1 MTIVKNIKEAT
12 YFYLPDGII
21 STGIISGWPK
31 KSPNKATEITYT
43 FPNYDIQREYI
54 INKNPI
60 TENERKKALE
70 NIAEL
75 YRLSY
80 MKEQREKQIAAIEDK
95 DSEEAKKRIDI
106 LKEEIE
112 TIDIIKINI
121 LKNIPI
127 YFYSTQTTVFT
138 HQQEVITEIL
148 QYTSDIANMIFTQVS
163 PQTNADLKFGYYN
176 LFNKVLHYYYTSTH
190 IRGFG
195 FYPNNSGT
203 PEKEIKQDEYHD
215 YPGTIFINLSKHTD
229 YKIINQNDV
238 DTYIKDEAR
247 IDDIYY
253 YEDNGT
259 IKISRNS
266 DILFR
271 EYQKSKHELGSF
283 EHHVIMHELGHSL
296 GLNHSWHYSNSEK
309 YSVLSTYKYSV
320 MSYGFADI
328 KDADFDGIY
337 PMTFMLLDILLLQR
351 LYGENMTARL
361 ENNTYGFNSN
371 TERAAYS
378 LNRTED
384 KLVSCIWDSGGI
396 DTLDFSLYT
405 VDQVINLNEG
415 SFSNIGGLRSNISIA
430 YNTIIEDAIGG
441 KGHDTIIGNRVNNKI
456 RGGDGDD
463 IIYGGFGNDYLYG
476 DKGNDQLIGG
486 DGDDILVDFDGN
498 NILDGGKGNDQL
510 YVSSGKN
517 HIFCREGDDQLY
529 CNSGTHLIT
538 GGQGNDTFNFF
549 CYDGLE
555 SNSSIFDFE
564 KKKDKIVLINRE
576 YKKIDISK
584 IKFVD
589 KLSGDKNE
597 FSLNHDHQANKTIID
612 ISTSYDNHISNIHIE
627 TIGIFNYGELF
638 AV

>member
-75 YRLSY
+75 YRLLY

-112 TIDIIKINI
+112 IIDIVNINI

-127 YFYSTQTTVFT
+127 YFYSTQTTIFP

-148 QYTSDIANMIFTQVS
+148 QYASDIANIVFEKIS
-163 PQTNADLKFGYYN
+163 PQINADLKFGYYN
-176 LFNKVLHYYYTSTH
+176 QFLKILHYKYTTDSN
-190 IRGFG
+190 RGFA
-195 FYPNNSGT
+195 FYPNVNGT
-203 PEKEIKQDEYHD
+203 PEKEIKKNEYHD
-215 YPGTIFINLSKHTD
+215 LPGTIFINLSNHESHKEISWSEVAD
-229 YKIINQNDV
+229 YIEKQ
-238 DTYIKDEAR
+238 AR
-247 IDDIYY
+247 IDDIYEY
-253 YEDNGT
+253 REND
-259 IKISRNS
+259 IIRISRNTGG
-266 DILFR
+266 LFKEAQAIKHKPGSG
-271 EYQKSKHELGSF
+271 EYLS
-283 EHHVIMHELGHSL
+283 IMHELGHSL

-337 PMTFMLLDILLLQR
+337 PMTFMLLDILLLQY
-351 LYGENMTARL
+351 LYGENMTTRL
-361 ENNTYGFNSN
+361 ECNTYGFNSN
-371 TERAAYS
+371 TGRAAYS
-378 LNRTED
+378 LKSIED

-405 VDQVINLNEG
+405 VNQVINLNEG
-415 SFSNIGGLRSNISIA
+415 SFSDIGGLRSNISIA

-441 KGHDTIIGNRVNNKI
+441 KGNDTIIGNRVNNKLI
-456 RGGDGDD
+456 GGDGDD

-476 DKGNDQLIGG
+476 EKGDDQLIGG
-486 DGDDILVDFDGN
+486 DGDDILIDFDGN

-517 HIFCREGDDQLY
+517 QIFCREGDDQLY
-529 CNSGTHLIT
+529 CNSGTNLIT

-564 KKKDKIVLINRE
+564 KNKDKIVLINRE

-584 IKFVD
+584 MKRVEQ
-589 KLSGDKNE
+589 LSGNKNE
-597 FSLNHDHQANKTIID
+597 ISLNHDHQANKTIID
-612 ISTSYDNHISNIHIE
+612 VSTSYDGHISNIHIE